1 MKKTAVIV
9 AGGNGVR
16 MGSAVPK
23 QFLKLKGKP
32 VLYYTI
38 KAFLESY
45 DDLDIIL
52 VLPEE
57 HIGSGQELID
67 AYFDHKRIR
76 ITSGGRTRFH
86 SVQQGLRLIEEEC
99 IVLVHDA
106 VRCLVTPKLIQS
118 CCEAVLEYGSAVP
131 VIPVSD
137 SIRRISEDGSEVVD
151 RSELRAVQ
159 TPQAFYSKMI
169 IPAFNIDFKD
179 RFTDEA
185 TVLEAFGMKV
195 HLVDGSEENL
205 KITKPVDLQIAE
217 KFLDERGA

>member
-1 MKKTAVIV
+1 MKKIAVIV
-9 AGGNGVR
+9 AGGNGAR

-38 KAFLESY
+38 NAFLESY
-45 DDLDIIL
+45 PDLDIIL

-57 HIGSGQELID
+57 HIASGQEIID
-67 AYFDHKRIR
+67 AYFDHNRIK
-76 ITSGGRTRFH
+76 ITAGGRTRFH
-86 SVQQGLRLIEEEC
+86 SVQQGLALIEEEC

-106 VRCLVTPKLIQS
+106 VRCLVTPDLIRNCS
-118 CCEAVLEYGSAVP
+118 EAVLEFGSAVP
-131 VIPVSD
+131 VIAVSD
-137 SIRRISEDGSEVVD
+137 SIRKISEEGSEIVD
-151 RSELRAVQ
+151 RAGLRAVQ

-169 IPAFNIDFKD
+169 IPAFNIDFKE

-185 TVLEAFGMKV
+185 TVLEAFGMTV
-195 HLVDGSEENL
+195 HLVEGSEENL
-205 KITKPVDLQIAE
+205 KITKPVDLLIAE

>member
-1 MKKTAVIV
+1 MRKVAIIV

-16 MGSAVPK
+16 MGASVPK

-38 KAFLESY
+38 KAFLDSY
-45 DDLDIIL
+45 DDLDIVL

-57 HIGSGQELID
+57 HIGSGQEIID
-67 AYFDHKRIR
+67 AYFDHRRIR
-76 ITSGGRTRFH
+76 ITAGGRTRFH
-86 SVQQGLRLIEEEC
+86 SVQQGLKMIEEEC

-106 VRCLVTPKLIQS
+106 VRCLVTPSLIER
-118 CCEAVLEYGSAVP
+118 CCQAVLEFGSAVP
-131 VIPVSD
+131 VVKVTD
-137 SIRRISEDGSEVVD
+137 SIRKISEEGSEVVD
-151 RSELRAVQ
+151 REELRAVQ

-185 TVLEAFGMKV
+185 TVLEAFGMNV
-195 HLVDGSEENL
+195 HLVEGNEDNL
-205 KITKPVDLQIAE
+205 KITKPVDLLIAE
-217 KFLDERGA
+217 KFLDERGG